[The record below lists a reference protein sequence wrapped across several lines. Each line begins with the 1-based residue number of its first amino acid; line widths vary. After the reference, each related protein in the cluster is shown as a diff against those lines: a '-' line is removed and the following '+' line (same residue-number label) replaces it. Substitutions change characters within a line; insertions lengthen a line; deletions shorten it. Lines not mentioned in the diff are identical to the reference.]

1 MPTQTQILDAGRKA
15 GITYLDSYEK
25 AASMLADSVEAAGRA
40 TKIDWFAKVAAT
52 QAKATREVSKAYTAS
67 ARELVG

>member
-1 MPTQTQILDAGRKA
+1 MPTQNKILDASRKA

-25 AASMLADSVEAAGRA
+25 AASVLADGIETAGRA
-40 TKIDWFAKVAAT
+40 SKIDWFAKVAAT